1 MISVIRNGHCS
12 VTVQI
17 SPVKVYVPIS
27 RFCSPIT
34 MEIFIFIF
42 CFKVLVN
49 LTEIIKFCFSNL
61 SKLPFCDI
69 AVHIFPCVLII
80 IVNNIV
86 LLYFYFDIHKKKI
99 ILFLNYS
106 SKRQSFLCLTQST
119 QCALPKLYTPL
130 VEGADRIELVISP
143 QAAQAYDLPNCSR
156 QPLRQ
161 NDFL

>member
-17 SPVKVYVPIS
+17 SPVKVYIPIS

-42 CFKVLVN
+42 CYKVFVN
-49 LTEIIKFCFSNL
+49 LTEMIKFCFSNM

-86 LLYFYFDIHKKKI
+86 LLIFILIYTKRKLSYSLTIHQSGN
-99 ILFLNYS
+99 LFCALRNPHNAPFQNCTPHLS
-106 SKRQSFLCLTQST
+106 RALIVSNSLFPRRQPKRTTCLT
-119 QCALPKLYTPL
+119 
-130 VEGADRIELVISP
+130 VVD
-143 QAAQAYDLPNCSR
+143 NH
-156 QPLRQ
+156 
-161 NDFL
+161 